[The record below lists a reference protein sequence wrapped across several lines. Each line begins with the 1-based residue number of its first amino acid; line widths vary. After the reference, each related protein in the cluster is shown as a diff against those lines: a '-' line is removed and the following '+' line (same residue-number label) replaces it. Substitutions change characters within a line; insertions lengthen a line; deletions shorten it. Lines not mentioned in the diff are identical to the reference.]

1 MPKTTETKLKATP
14 QFIGAR
20 ILLCQTLNLE
30 TIFLVLKTIGPFS
43 TLGRHFEPVRF

>member
-20 ILLCQTLNLE
+20 ILLCQTLNLG
-30 TIFLVLKTIGPFS
+30 TIFFGAENDRAVQHVGWVF
-43 TLGRHFEPVRF
+43 